1 MEELILLSLYYP
13 PKSTDSIY
21 SLSKSQRHFSQEKK
35 KKEKNRNPHAK
46 SWLIGKDPDA
56 GRGLGAGGEGDDR
69 GWDGWMASS
78 TPWTWVWVNSGS
90 WWWTGRPGML
100 RFMGLQRV
108 GHYWGTELNWTE
120 NSYGIN
126 RDCKNP
132 KWFWERKTKME
143 ASHFLISNFI
153 TNL

>member
-1 MEELILLSLYYP
+1 MEELILLGLYYP
-13 PKSTDSIY
+13 KKSADSIY
-21 SLSKSQRHFSQEKK
+21 SLSKSQRHFSQKK
-35 KKEKNRNPHAK
+35 KKKKNPNPHTK
-46 SWLIGKDPDA
+46 SWFIGKDPDA
-56 GRGLGAGGEGDDR
+56 GRGLEAGGGGDDR
-69 GWDGWMASS
+69 RWDGWMASL

-132 KWFWERKTKME
+132 KWFWERQTKME
-143 ASHFLISNFI
+143 ESHFLISNFI
-153 TNL
+153 TYL